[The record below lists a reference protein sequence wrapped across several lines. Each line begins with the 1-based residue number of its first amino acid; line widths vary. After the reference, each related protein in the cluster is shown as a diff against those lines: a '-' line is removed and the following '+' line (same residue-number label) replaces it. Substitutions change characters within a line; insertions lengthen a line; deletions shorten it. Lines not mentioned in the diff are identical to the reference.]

1 MAHLLQL
8 IKVLFLVAGVSML
21 RAVASPCRPETSVS
35 CRDGSTPE
43 GETCRVC
50 ERTVGGNSG
59 DGQSFDTGCILTEGD
74 SVYDGPCSA
83 TVDIHEGIRGMDDPL
98 QFLRSGNVTLHSL
111 VAFACEN
118 IVDASLSWIIT
129 ENGSTIYVNVI
140 KFWSNGEAVPVD
152 GLDLYLPEKT
162 MPVGLFLLQ
171 LSVNMTTTTV
181 PHAVTGVL
189 QTWLQFRPLP
199 IVALIGLGA
208 PSRPLHSIT
217 AIRYF
222 YFVYAWGSWDREGLV
237 PSSDFSYSWTCEPV
251 RLPDPA
257 LFSTTSACA
266 SLFGRISE
274 LAPGHIRLRS
284 TNGRILNATFV
295 VTFEVTAIGREPA
308 YASMYIHTP
317 EVLWTRWSFTI
328 KCYQNC
334 IPEMFNVQEML
345 HLEARYSTRRR
356 QEWSIVEAPIEFPGL
371 DWTNNVTELS
381 ERVLKVRGG
390 VFQVRGYYTVR
401 ATSFENPTDPVVTEY
416 RFRVPSPPTLK
427 SGRYTI
433 YELPPHVCYI
443 SPTDGRSLASKF
455 CIICEEFLDENR
467 PVYYEMKYRFVPN
480 GVDIASSY
488 PPSKSGIEM
497 EVFRGL
503 VAQSPMIDLPNGN
516 ITIEIRVFT
525 FDGLQT
531 DWASPPLQVQGASS
545 LKVAFETTRKLSGN
559 WQGNSSVLSVDDVDN
574 AVVLMF
580 TGSAKLLEASETM
593 ARSEFSD
600 GNSYSS
606 NLEANKRSTSILFEA
621 LDVLD
626 DIYLN
631 PAKTDV
637 MGNKTFTHLTM
648 PKVHLTVQPEIADD
662 SSEKLYIAPG
672 GSDSLIR
679 VPSFSSL
686 MEAGCPEGQNVGIQ
700 FLESDFN
707 PFEYSNN
714 SRNIQADVMGLAVKC
729 GNTTLPVSGL
739 TDPIDILS
747 RREDHSLN
755 GSMYTFAGSA
765 ALVKAQVFAF
775 HVKKTTSSLSFV
787 VDVNTTAFP
796 HPVTLLLRK
805 GAPPTT
811 AAYNWT
817 TTLPL
822 SEDQLFSIPWRD
834 NTSLNSD
841 PYQWMLPTEDIN
853 FSPFDVGN
861 MTDYYIGI
869 EFASTANGYS
879 NDNITFTLH
888 VFETSCVYFAEG
900 DAHLWHSEG
909 CKVGLLSNLTHI
921 HCQCDHLTKFSGFV
935 APNPLNIQEALSANV
950 LENPAGLILVLV
962 VFSSYLLGVLWARKA
977 DRKDLTKAGVGLLP
991 GHKLNPC
998 RDCQYLI
1005 TINTGF
1011 RGNAGTTAEVSL
1023 ILHGFHG
1030 ESLPITLRDPGRFLF
1045 EKGSVDSF
1053 MVSTDQPLGGLT
1065 HLQVWHNNA
1074 GYSPSWFLS
1083 QVVVV
1088 NKATNVT
1095 TYFLCNRWLAIDKED
1110 GKIERAVPSAGPDEM
1125 TKFRNIFLAKSARDM
1140 NDGHLWFSVAGR
1152 PARSPFTRVQRLS
1165 CCLTLLYSTM
1175 LTNIMFFG
1183 RGDDFDP
1190 PEPLR
1195 IAGLE
1200 IKPPISFP
1208 QLMIGIQSAAIIM
1221 PVNLL
1226 IVFLFRQSDKKG
1238 WCLVC
1243 SGSFVA
1249 AFFTVLYTLSF
1260 GRQKAEAWVFT
1271 FVTSFFTD
1279 LFLVQ
1284 PIKLI
1289 MVAILFALLAKKPV
1303 EDEDP
1308 PPSSP
1313 ADDEEYIH
1321 SGVKEDERTSQ
1332 KSLGTATGWLRYVGG
1347 GGTSHRRYS
1356 VDTQTSSAPPDPSML
1371 AEQRAKSEEKRK
1383 RRNAVMEVFGI
1394 ALFVAV
1400 IMLTA
1405 YGERSP
1411 IAFYMTQNVQ
1421 GLTQGATG
1429 VNDISSFWTWIRDGL
1444 VPATHTAVQYNGRAS
1459 SAELVLDDMLTHPV
1473 GAVRL
1478 RQVRLKPGERCEV
1491 PEKMRPFTSRCL
1503 ADFTFLL
1510 ADSENYT
1517 KAWVPINDTMQDMNV
1532 FINTSTPSSYPVTSD
1547 IVTSGMGHPWNYTF
1561 ASLSNDFPYFGEHGT
1576 YFSGGYQTTLG
1587 TNSEASLTT
1596 ATYLQDH
1603 QWLDQQTRAVF
1614 VELILYNPHANLFS
1628 VVTVVVEFTTSGAA
1642 DTSSEVVTLRLVQ
1655 HEAILLLTLRVTL
1668 ALFLLFFLLREGK
1681 SLLSRPVE
1689 YLSEFWSWVEVL
1701 IITIGF
1707 STLAVYFKAQG
1718 IIDEVTEIRQSGSTP
1733 FEEYK
1738 SAAGWF
1744 QVYTYLLGIL
1754 ICCSTLK
1761 FIHLLRFNSHVQA
1774 LSVTMKK
1781 SAEPVLQFLFV
1792 ASIFMMAY
1800 TQAGNLVFGVKLQ
1813 GYKNIQTSLQS
1824 LCMMMLGSF
1833 DFDELSGAKSVLGPL
1848 MFFSYQAM
1856 MQFILLSMFMT
1867 IIMDVYAE
1875 EQQPSTEEGLQL
1887 SKFVKETSIEIVD
1900 ILKVA
1905 SKTKRR
1911 DAKQNEDNVIEP
1923 DNASRFYGLIDEF
1936 GKMW

>member
-1 MAHLLQL
+1 
-8 IKVLFLVAGVSML
+8 ML
-21 RAVASPCRPETSVS
+21 KSL
-35 CRDGSTPE
+35 
-43 GETCRVC
+43 
-50 ERTVGGNSG
+50 VGGC
-59 DGQSFDTGCILTEGD
+59 F
-74 SVYDGPCSA
+74 
-83 TVDIHEGIRGMDDPL
+83 
-98 QFLRSGNVTLHSL
+98 
-111 VAFACEN
+111 
-118 IVDASLSWIIT
+118 
-129 ENGSTIYVNVI
+129 
-140 KFWSNGEAVPVD
+140 
-152 GLDLYLPEKT
+152 
-162 MPVGLFLLQ
+162 
-171 LSVNMTTTTV
+171 
-181 PHAVTGVL
+181 
-189 QTWLQFRPLP
+189 
-199 IVALIGLGA
+199 
-208 PSRPLHSIT
+208 
-217 AIRYF
+217 
-222 YFVYAWGSWDREGLV
+222 
-237 PSSDFSYSWTCEPV
+237 
-251 RLPDPA
+251 
-257 LFSTTSACA
+257 
-266 SLFGRISE
+266 
-274 LAPGHIRLRS
+274 
-284 TNGRILNATFV
+284 
-295 VTFEVTAIGREPA
+295 
-308 YASMYIHTP
+308 
-317 EVLWTRWSFTI
+317 
-328 KCYQNC
+328 QNC
-334 IPEMFNVQEML
+334 ISAIFNVHELL
-345 HLEARYSTRRR
+345 HLGTDYDIR
-356 QEWSIVEAPIEFPGL
+356 QEWSLVEAPIEFPGL

-381 ERVLKVRGG
+381 DRVFKVRGG

-401 ATSFENPTDPVVTEY
+401 VTSFENPTDPVFSEY
-416 RFRVPSPPTLK
+416 RFRVPSPPSLK
-427 SGRYTI
+427 SSRYTI
-433 YELPPHVCYI
+433 YELSPDVCYI
-443 SPTDGRSLASKF
+443 SPIGGTSLASKF
-455 CIICEEFLDENR
+455 CIICEEFVDENR
-467 PVYYEMKYRFVPN
+467 PVYYEMKYRYVPN

-497 EVFRGL
+497 EVFHGWVGR
-503 VAQSPMIDLPNGN
+503 SPMIDLPAGN
-516 ITIEIRVFT
+516 ITIEIRVST
-525 FDGLQT
+525 VGGLHT
-531 DWASPPLQVQGASS
+531 DWVSPPLQVLPATTDGVSEYASRFFDYPKGLFFLQLSLGQKTNAFLTSVAVAANIANLAINGENVTEVQGAST
-545 LKVAFETTRKLSGN
+545 LKAAFETTRKLSGE
-559 WQGNSSVLSVDDVDN
+559 GNSSVLSVEDVDN
-574 AVVLMF
+574 AAGLMF
-580 TGSAKLLEASETM
+580 TGLAKLLEASETM

-606 NLEANKRSTSILFEA
+606 NLEA
-621 LDVLD
+621 
-626 DIYLN
+626 
-631 PAKTDV
+631 
-637 MGNKTFTHLTM
+637 
-648 PKVHLTVQPEIADD
+648 VHVTVQPEIADGT
-662 SSEKLYIAPG
+662 SEKLYIAPG

-700 FLESDFN
+700 YLESDFN

-714 SRNIQADVMGLAVKC
+714 SRNIQADVLGLVVKC

-747 RREDHSLN
+747 RREEYSLD

-765 ALVKAQVFAF
+765 PLGKVQVFPF
-775 HVKKTTSSLSFV
+775 YVKKTTSFLSFV
-787 VDVNTTAFP
+787 VDVDTTKYP
-796 HPVTLLLRK
+796 QPVTLLLRK

-822 SEDQLFSIPWRD
+822 PEDQLFSIPWRN
-834 NTSLNSD
+834 NTSLNSN
-841 PYQWMLPTEDIN
+841 PYQWMMPTEDID
-853 FSPFDVGN
+853 FFPSDAKN
-861 MTDYYIGI
+861 MTEYYIVPTRSLPDAWPS
-869 EFASTANGYS
+869 FAGHSAG
-879 NDNITFTLH
+879 TLH
-888 VFETSCVYFAEG
+888 LPQLGEISTRYPVGPHRGHYKTP
-900 DAHLWHSEG
+900 SEQLTG
-909 CKVGLLSNLTHI
+909 TYQRPTNEVGLLSNLTHI

-998 RDCQYLI
+998 QDCQYLI
-1005 TINTGF
+1005 TVYTGF
-1011 RGNAGTTAEVSL
+1011 RGNAGTTAEASL

-1030 ESLPITLRDPGRFLF
+1030 ESLPITLRDPDRFLF

-1053 MVSTDQPLGGLT
+1053 LVSTNQPLGGLT

-1083 QVVVV
+1083 QIVVV
-1088 NKATNVT
+1088 NKAANVT

-1110 GKIERAVPSAGPDEM
+1110 GKIERVVPAAGQEEM

-1175 LTNIMFFG
+1175 ITNIMFFG

-1200 IKPPISFP
+1200 IKPPISLP

-1238 WCLVC
+1238 QKDESKDAHKRPLTEGWCLVL

-1313 ADDEEYIH
+1313 ASDEEYIN
-1321 SGVKEDERTSQ
+1321 SGVKS
-1332 KSLGTATGWLRYVGG
+1332 A
-1347 GGTSHRRYS
+1347 
-1356 VDTQTSSAPPDPSML
+1356 DTQTSSAPLSPSML
-1371 AEQRAKSEEKRK
+1371 AELRTKSEAKRK
-1383 RRNAVMEVFGI
+1383 RRNALLEVVGVG
-1394 ALFVAV
+1394 LFVAV

-1421 GLTQGATG
+1421 GLTQGATS
-1429 VNDISSFWTWIRDGL
+1429 VKDIPSFWTWITDGL
-1444 VPATHTAVQYNGRAS
+1444 VPTTHTALRYNGRAS
-1459 SAELVLDDMLTHPV
+1459 STDRMLEDMLTHPV

-1478 RQVRLKPGERCEV
+1478 RQVRLKPGELCEV
-1491 PEKMRPFTSRCL
+1491 PERMRTFTSRCQ
-1503 ADFTFLL
+1503 ADFTLLL
-1510 ADSENYT
+1510 ADSQNYT
-1517 KAWVPINDTMQDMNV
+1517 KGWAPINDTLQDLND
-1532 FINTSTPSSYPVTSD
+1532 FGNTSTPSPSTVTSD
-1547 IVTSGMGHPWNYTF
+1547 IVVSEM
-1561 ASLSNDFPYFGEHGT
+1561 DFPYFGEHGT
-1576 YFSGGYQTTLG
+1576 YLSGGYQTTLG
-1587 TNSEASLTT
+1587 TTSEASLTT
-1596 ATYLQDH
+1596 ATYLQHH

-1628 VVTVVVEFTTSGAA
+1628 VVTVVVEFTTSGVA
-1642 DTSSEVVTLRLVQ
+1642 DTSSEVVTFRLVQ
-1655 HEAILLLTLRVTL
+1655 NGAIFLLTLRVAL
-1668 ALFLLFFLLREGK
+1668 ALFLLYFLLREGK

-1707 STLAVYFKAQG
+1707 SALGVYFKAQI
-1718 IIDEVTEIRQSGSTP
+1718 IIDEVTEKRQSGSTP

-1754 ICCSTLK
+1754 ICCTTLK

-1781 SAEPVLQFLFV
+1781 SAKPVLQFLFV

-1833 DFDELSGAKSVLGPL
+1833 DFGELSGAKRVLGPL
-1848 MFFSYQAM
+1848 MFFS
-1856 MQFILLSMFMT
+1856 
-1867 IIMDVYAE
+1867 
-1875 EQQPSTEEGLQL
+1875 
-1887 SKFVKETSIEIVD
+1887 
-1900 ILKVA
+1900 
-1905 SKTKRR
+1905 
-1911 DAKQNEDNVIEP
+1911 
-1923 DNASRFYGLIDEF
+1923 
-1936 GKMW
+1936 